1 MNTKALLLLVSGLFS
16 YTLLFAKEVVNY
28 RDSDDI
34 LFGKQALDR
43 VIARSGTQIKTQPN
57 VQPHQQE
64 FQGNQ
69 SDFTKQEYDGL
80 IGALDELDA
89 LEIILQKHVVEHVE
103 EKKSEEIN
111 PHVKQFDIRYAV
123 EFVKAVAQLE
133 LRAQHL
139 FNEALPSV
147 KKRSYG
153 FLPKDLNNATKKI
166 WAEGLAKEMLYH
178 PSFRRLHPD
187 AQNRLGHYLNRLFT
201 SHFRSFMIQR
211 IFDESKANDLFA
223 QLYRT
228 IPESMVTKILKPLYP
243 MLDMSQVLN

>member
-16 YTLLFAKEVVNY
+16 CTLLFAEEVVNY
-28 RDSDDI
+28 RDSDDV

-43 VIARSGTQIKTQPN
+43 VIARSGTQIKTQLS
-57 VQPHQQE
+57 VQSHQPE
-64 FQGNQ
+64 LQGNQ
-69 SDFTKQEYDGL
+69 SDFTKQ
-80 IGALDELDA
+80 
-89 LEIILQKHVVEHVE
+89 
-103 EKKSEEIN
+103 
-111 PHVKQFDIRYAV
+111 DIRYAV